1 MCYEDNFF
9 SFLGSVLGK
18 VGGRVGAANCWLCES
33 ARMSEESEGKERGNK
48 TGKNFERKR
57 GDEFGERQ
65 DVGSQRRLSTQAL
78 NAGRMFSFR
87 KE

>member
-33 ARMSEESEGKERGNK
+33 ARIVKRVRERREGIKQGRTSREREVMNSAKDK
-48 TGKNFERKR
+48 T
-57 GDEFGERQ
+57 
-65 DVGSQRRLSTQAL
+65 
-78 NAGRMFSFR
+78 
-87 KE
+87 